1 MVHFNRTNSEYNNS
15 ADIAEVSNDP
25 MYNSKREADLRPLTF
40 DVSDDDHDEE
50 AVVVGMVSMV
60 NTRCDLACADN
71 FLQGD
76 QHQFDRQESHTFIEE
91 VQRAVKD
98 KVPAVVLGRRERKDV
113 SSRHIQ
119 LLLRPASFKKTF
131 LGLLKIYYY

>member
-1 MVHFNRTNSEYNNS
+1 MVHFNRTNSENNNS
-15 ADIAEVSNDP
+15 ADSEVSNDP
-25 MYNSKREADLRPLTF
+25 MYNDLHPLTF

-119 LLLRPASFKKTF
+119 LLLRPASFKKNISWPTEN
-131 LGLLKIYYY
+131 LLLLI